1 VLIAFDKTVTL
12 HLLDLLESI
21 SLNDTIAGTILNSVE
36 FSMKDGLIEL
46 SIVKFIQRIIE
57 QILAQLSPTMTLVK

>member
-12 HLLDLLESI
+12 HLLDILESI
-21 SLNDTIAGTILNSVE
+21 SLNDTIAGTILNSVD

-57 QILAQLSPTMTLVK
+57 QILAHLSPTMTLIK